1 MGVNS
6 PINLKPDVVFLFR
19 IGRKMKLAKS
29 VDLGSYAQS
38 FVAAFLSEKVENS
51 VFGTEVICFV
61 WSQCLSVSAAEN
73 VE

>member
-1 MGVNS
+1 
-6 PINLKPDVVFLFR
+6 
-19 IGRKMKLAKS
+19 MKLAKS